1 MQSYLEIRV
10 PLRMNAGWFAELRD
24 VVDDALPGVLGRGS
38 VKWQNGFHHIT
49 IAFLDETPVGV
60 DLRPMLERHLKGFP
74 APVLTFDK
82 VGVFGKRSGGGVIY
96 LTANNVPE
104 SFLTLTKRIRE
115 DMEKMGCVIES
126 EFKLHVTL
134 GRVGREARVGL
145 GDLKRMVASVEVPA
159 FTLALT
165 DVDYREFRGRTIY
178 ETKLMVK

>member
-10 PLRMNAGWFAELRD
+10 PLRMNAGWFTELKD
-24 VVDDALPGVLGRGS
+24 VLWDVP

-60 DLRPMLERHLKGFP
+60 DLRPMLEKHLKGFS
-74 APVLTFDK
+74 APMLTFDK
-82 VGVFGKRSGGGVIY
+82 VDVFGKRSGGGVIY
-96 LTANNVPE
+96 LAASNVPE

-134 GRVGREARVGL
+134 GRVGREAKIGL
-145 GDLKRMVASVEVPA
+145 GGLKRIVEAVEVPA
-159 FTLALT
+159 FTLTLT

-178 ETKLMVK
+178 ETKLVVK

>member
-10 PLRMNAGWFAELRD
+10 PLRMNAGWFTELKD
-24 VVDDALPGVLGRGS
+24 VLWDVPVR
-38 VKWQNGFHHIT
+38 WRNGFHHIT

-60 DLRPMLERHLKGFP
+60 DLRPMLEKHLKGFSAP
-74 APVLTFDK
+74 ALTFDK
-82 VGVFGKRSGGGVIY
+82 VDVFGKRSGGGVIY
-96 LTANNVPE
+96 LTASNVPE

-134 GRVGREARVGL
+134 GRVGREAKIGL
-145 GDLKRMVASVEVPA
+145 GGLKRIVEAVEVPA
-159 FTLALT
+159 FTLTLT

-178 ETKLMVK
+178 ETKLVVK